1 MQKER
6 KKAKKKERKK
16 ERQKRKKER
25 KKERQNDVKY
35 FWSFNNFVKLPKNAF
50 YCISIHFLITQ
61 NGPKNINKMF
71 CGSFEQEK

>member
-16 ERQKRKKER
+16 ERQKR

-71 CGSFEQEK
+71 YGSFEQEK